1 MNHLTTMAEGK
12 PTNLR
17 KQVILNKEIHS
28 NEVTE
33 VFCNAA
39 ICIEFGKPID
49 LMDVYP
55 VIEDTM
61 YKTGVSRTKPYL
73 TEYCLMGIHQACLNG
88 ELDTDK
94 LALTPEMYEAYIPA
108 ITKAIALAFPDED
121 FKGESSYQEFDGYEF
136 YSHQFEYSN
145 KKLYISSEILAK
157 GHGGY
162 FCPDCGEWVGYYY
175 DGQPTEV
182 PRCRCEEPIKPET
195 AIASSP
201 IKEEYT
207 LTF

>member
-1 MNHLTTMAEGK
+1 MK
-12 PTNLR
+12 
-17 KQVILNKEIHS
+17 
-28 NEVTE
+28 
-33 VFCNAA
+33 VFAVVENAM
-39 ICIEFGKPID
+39 
-49 LMDVYP
+49 L
-55 VIEDTM
+55 
-61 YKTGVSRTKPYL
+61 KTGVNKDKPYL
-73 TEYCLMGIHQACLNG
+73 TDFCLISIYESCQNG
-88 ELDTDK
+88 KLETEK

-108 ITKAIALAFPDED
+108 ITKALAIAFPENS
-121 FKGESSYQEFDGYEF
+121 FFGRSSYQEFVGYEF